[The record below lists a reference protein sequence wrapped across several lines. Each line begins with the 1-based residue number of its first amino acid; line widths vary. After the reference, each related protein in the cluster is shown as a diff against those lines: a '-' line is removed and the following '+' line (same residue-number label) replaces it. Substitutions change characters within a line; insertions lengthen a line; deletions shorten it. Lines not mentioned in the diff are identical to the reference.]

1 MGMVTVQVVDK
12 ILRWQAPSQNVDGTP
27 LTDLA
32 GYVIYWGT
40 SSRDYIGSHTIN
52 SPDVTEWEATMAPG
66 TYYFA
71 MTAFDAS
78 NNESGYSNE
87 VLKIIP

>member
-1 MGMVTVQVVDK
+1 
-12 ILRWQAPSQNVDGTP
+12 
-27 LTDLA
+27 
-32 GYVIYWGT
+32 
-40 SSRDYIGSHTIN
+40 
-52 SPDVTEWEATMAPG
+52 MAPG

-71 MTAFDAS
+71 MTAFDAE